1 MPQTW
6 GRHHASWRP
15 GIHNPRMAA
24 AEHTLAGRPPAPAAD
39 RQRTAGP
46 DAARR
51 VLRFVSVLR
60 AVIAGAMLV
69 VSLANQDVPILGVRN
84 SALFLD
90 TAALYT
96 VFSVVVLAW
105 QWHRPVVPPRL
116 ALFELAVDILAI
128 TLLMHASGG
137 VRSGIGGLL
146 VVFVGAGS
154 ISLRGREAFLT
165 AAIAA
170 LAILVEQMVSVLDQQ
185 APSREFIA
193 AGVLGAIIFLI
204 ASVAYP
210 LARRLEESEALAR
223 QRGID
228 LANLAQLNEYIIQN
242 LRESIVVVDA
252 DNRVRLINQSA
263 AEHIGIRPDD
273 PERDLTRLAP
283 HLGRML
289 ADWRRQG
296 NPLLQPPP
304 FMSADG
310 STRVNAYLAPLGG
323 AAGAS
328 AGGEAGPVLMFL
340 EDASVLAH
348 KVQQSK
354 LAALGRLSA
363 SIAHEIR
370 NPVGA
375 LSHASQLLEES
386 AALDDDDRRLID
398 IIQANS
404 RRVNGIVENV
414 LQLSRRE
421 NSRPELIYLRDWTRE
436 FATEFSSTL
445 ELMEGQLAVAEAEDV
460 EVRMDPNH
468 LRQVVWNLCENAV
481 KYGSGNGGIA
491 VELGFGRLPGSRR
504 PYLEVLDSGPGIPE
518 EMREQIFEP
527 FATGRSGGTGLGLFI
542 SRELCE
548 CNQATLVH
556 EARRGGGSVFRI
568 VFADPARWENQA

>member
-1 MPQTW
+1 
-6 GRHHASWRP
+6 
-15 GIHNPRMAA
+15 MAA
-24 AEHTLAGRPPAPAAD
+24 AEHAFSTSTQGPAAD
-39 RQRTAGP
+39 RQRPGGT

-51 VLRFVSVLR
+51 VLRIVSVLR
-60 AVIAGAMLV
+60 AAIAGTMLV
-69 VSLANQDVPILGVRN
+69 VALTSQDVPILGVRN
-84 SALFLD
+84 SGLFLD
-90 TAALYT
+90 TAGLYT
-96 VFSVVVLAW
+96 AFALLVLAW
-105 QWHRPVVPPRL
+105 QWPRPVVPPRI
-116 ALFELAVDILAI
+116 ALVELAVDILAV

-154 ISLRGREAFLT
+154 ITLRGREAFFT
-165 AAIAA
+165 AAVAA
-170 LAILVEQMVSVLDQQ
+170 LAILAEQTFSVLERQ

-193 AGVLGAIIFLI
+193 AGVLGGIIFLV
-204 ASVAYP
+204 ASVAYL

-242 LRESIVVVDA
+242 LRESIVVVDG
-252 DNRVRLINQSA
+252 DNRIRLINQSA
-263 AEHIGIRPDD
+263 AEHIGIRPGD
-273 PERDLTRLAP
+273 PDRDLTRLAP
-283 HLGRML
+283 HLSRML
-289 ADWRRQG
+289 ADWRRQQ

-310 STRVNAYLAPLGG
+310 TTRVNAYLAPLGG
-323 AAGAS
+323 PAGTTAGEGAGA
-328 AGGEAGPVLMFL
+328 VLMFL
-340 EDASVLAH
+340 EDAGVLAQ
-348 KVQQSK
+348 KIQQTK

-386 AALDDDDRRLID
+386 TALEGDDRRLID

-421 NSRPELIYLRDWTRE
+421 DSRPELIYLRDWTRE

-445 ELMEGQLAVAEAEDV
+445 ELLEGQLSVAQSEDV
-460 EVRMDPNH
+460 EVRMDPGH
-468 LRQVVWNLCENAV
+468 LRQIVWNLCENAV
-481 KYGSGNGGIA
+481 KYGSSTGGIA
-491 VELGFGRLPGSRR
+491 VEIDFGRLPGNRR
-504 PYLEVLDSGPGIPE
+504 PYLAVMDSGPGIPG
-518 EMREQIFEP
+518 EMQEQVFEP

-548 CNQATLVH
+548 CNQATLVY
-556 EARRGGGSVFRI
+556 ENRRGGGSVFRV
-568 VFADPARWENQA
+568 VFADPARWEKPA